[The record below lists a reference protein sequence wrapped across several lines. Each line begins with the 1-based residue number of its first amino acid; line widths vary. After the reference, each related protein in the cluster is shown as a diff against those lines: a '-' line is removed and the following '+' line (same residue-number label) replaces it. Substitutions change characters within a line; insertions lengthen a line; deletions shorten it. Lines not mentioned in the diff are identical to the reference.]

1 MGADSP
7 ACRTGAGRSVA
18 TSSARPPLSTA
29 DLFRIV
35 VPMDGMDSPIT
46 QLVWVT
52 RETITAR
59 HVEGLAGLL
68 DEVGALSHAQVRIV
82 VVPHG
87 GRAILPSGSWVDPDG
102 SLSTTT
108 AEFTD
113 HELPPEGILVIAP
126 PI

>member
-1 MGADSP
+1 ME
-7 ACRTGAGRSVA
+7 
-18 TSSARPPLSTA
+18 
-29 DLFRIV
+29 
-35 VPMDGMDSPIT
+35 GMNGPIT

-52 RETITAR
+52 RATITAR

-82 VVPHG
+82 IVPQG
-87 GRAILPSGSWVDPDG
+87 GRAILPPGSWVDPDG
-102 SLSTTT
+102 SVSTTT

-126 PI
+126 PV